1 MMTEVFVI
9 KYCKLEIPEK
19 RKKNKQLKNKVH
31 RKSQRTMM
39 KRKRKL
45 KSVATQKTQ
54 FRIYLLEITEC
65 RDEDKGNI

>member
-1 MMTEVFVI
+1 
-9 KYCKLEIPEK
+9 
-19 RKKNKQLKNKVH
+19 
-31 RKSQRTMM
+31 MM